1 MPQGDAVSI
10 EMDRQLAEAK
20 RNIERLFPAAQVSAQ
35 VEDDVVKVT
44 VLLDDEAMAAAST
57 EQGLERLLDVM
68 GRRRG

>member
-1 MPQGDAVSI
+1 MPQGDAVNI
-10 EMDRQLAEAK
+10 ELDRQLAEAK
-20 RNIERLFPAAQVSAQ
+20 RNLERLFPAAQVSAQ

-44 VLLDDEAMAAAST
+44 VLLDDDALEAAST